1 MTDTEGAENTELT
14 ESAENT
20 ELNAQSESDKS
31 ESDEETGGL
40 NEEHAEELA
49 SADYQ
54 QRMEEFDNVESS
66 VPVTTVPQT
75 GESGTVE
82 MPKPE

>member
-1 MTDTEGAENTELT
+1 MTETSGTENA
-14 ESAENT
+14 
-20 ELNAQSESDKS
+20 ELNEQSESED
-31 ESDEETGGL
+31 DATGGI

-54 QRMEEFDNVESS
+54 QRMEEFDNTESS
-66 VPVTTVPQT
+66 KPVTTVPET

-82 MPKPE
+82 MPKS

>member
-14 ESAENT
+14 ESAE
-20 ELNAQSESDKS
+20 LNAQSESDES
-31 ESDEETGGL
+31 ESDEETGGI

-54 QRMEEFDNVESS
+54 ERMEEFDNVESS
-66 VPVTTVPQT
+66 VPVTTVPAT

>member
-1 MTDTEGAENTELT
+1 MTEHDDAENAELDT
-14 ESAENT
+14 
-20 ELNAQSESDKS
+20 QSESD
-31 ESDEETGGL
+31 EATDGI

-54 QRMEEFDNVESS
+54 ERIKEFDNVETST
-66 VPVTTVPQT
+66 PVTTVPAT

-82 MPKPE
+82 MPKS

>member
-1 MTDTEGAENTELT
+1 MTEPEATEATDDTELT
-14 ESAENT
+14 
-20 ELNAQSESDKS
+20 AQSESDEAQS
-31 ESDEETGGL
+31 ETDEETGGI

-66 VPVTTVPQT
+66 VPVTTVPET

-82 MPKPE
+82 MPKQ